1 MEKLTILN
9 DTHIGVIRNAG
20 TTPASQ
26 WALRPHVLTKFK
38 SLLPVSG
45 DLMILGDL
53 FNSSN
58 VNVYDIAKTYE
69 ILTDWLSS
77 TKGKLY
83 LVAGNHDLSKT
94 STTLSS
100 FEFLC
105 NLLSK
110 SYTERVVVVLQPT
123 MTPYG
128 YVIPHLANQDLFNA
142 ALEDVPE
149 TDFLFLHCNYDNNFA
164 AQSDQSLNLSCE
176 QALKL
181 PVKTIVF
188 GHEHKSRQLVAK
200 SADKSVNILIPG
212 NQIATSVADWQGCK
226 YKQYLV
232 IENGGFDTY
241 TCAQASDEYAE
252 MLWNDLEKTT
262 HNFVK
267 LVGTVNEDTEAETI
281 TALNRLRQIHEAFVV
296 SYGVSIVS
304 ENRTAAF
311 EAAAKTA
318 KSFDIWEVLKEY
330 LSEKEFDKA
339 LELNSRSV

>member
-1 MEKLTILN
+1 
-9 DTHIGVIRNAG
+9 
-20 TTPASQ
+20 
-26 WALRPHVLTKFK
+26 
-38 SLLPVSG
+38 
-45 DLMILGDL
+45 MILGDL

-77 TKGKLY
+77 NDGKLY

-105 NLLSK
+105 NLLNK
-110 SYTERVVVVLQPT
+110 SYPARVVVVLQPM

-149 TDFLFLHCNYDNNFA
+149 TDYLFLHCNYDNNFA

-188 GHEHKSRQLVAK
+188 GHEHHGRSLIAQDAK
-200 SADKSVNILIPG
+200 RSVNILIPG
-212 NQIATSVADWQGCK
+212 NQIATSVADWRGCK
-226 YKQYLV
+226 YKQYLT
-232 IENGGFDTY
+232 IADSWFFY
-241 TCAQASDEYAE
+241 PCAQASDEYAE

-330 LSEKEFDKA
+330 LSEEEFNKA
-339 LELNSRSV
+339 LELNSRSI